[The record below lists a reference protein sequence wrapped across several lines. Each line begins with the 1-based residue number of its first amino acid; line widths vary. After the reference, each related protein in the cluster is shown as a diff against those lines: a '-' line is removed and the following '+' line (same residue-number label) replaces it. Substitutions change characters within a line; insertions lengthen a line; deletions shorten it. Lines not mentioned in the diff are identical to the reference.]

1 MWAGIFYVGAIMAAG
16 TLAILDASL
25 PGGLIDGSGDMRY
38 AQTMAF
44 NTLVLF
50 SLFTVFNA
58 RSDERSAFA
67 ELFTNAWLWG
77 AVLLSLVLQA
87 AVIYVPFLQHA
98 FSTVPLGAGDWL
110 LCAAVASSVLWL
122 RELSKLFVRK
132 SSVPDLAAIRCLAAA
147 ASLEDIPDLL
157 VGVVDPHFE
166 QAAMGLAAVLRQ
178 ARVEDVLRLL
188 VQQQVVVARVR
199 PRDVPGH
206 AVTRSGTGFTLS
218 RAVYQGIRMKNRKYT
233 MVHTR
238 ATQVATSRVSR
249 IAQSG
254 NCPHTVVGLRPR

>member
-1 MWAGIFYVGAIMAAG
+1 VLLADLIGLKPTGAGVALPLVATQILWINLVTDGAPALALGIDPAHPAAMRRLPRPRGEGVITGRMWAGIVYVGAIMAVG

-25 PGGLIDGSGDMRY
+25 PGGLIEGSGDMRY

-44 NTLVLF
+44 TTLVLF

-67 ELFTNAWLWG
+67 DLFTNAWLWS

-87 AVIYVPFLQHA
+87 AVLYVPFLQRA

-132 SSVPDLAAIRCLAAA
+132 TDT
-147 ASLEDIPDLL
+147 
-157 VGVVDPHFE
+157 
-166 QAAMGLAAVLRQ
+166 
-178 ARVEDVLRLL
+178 
-188 VQQQVVVARVR
+188 QQQ
-199 PRDVPGH
+199 
-206 AVTRSGTGFTLS
+206 
-218 RAVYQGIRMKNRKYT
+218 
-233 MVHTR
+233 
-238 ATQVATSRVSR
+238 AT
-249 IAQSG
+249 
-254 NCPHTVVGLRPR
+254 